1 MNIGHIAYRILA
13 WAFFGCIVI
22 QVFLAGMAT
31 FEDPSKW
38 QVHALF
44 VKIFAM
50 VPLVMFLLTF
60 IGGIK
65 GRDRFLSLALFLLV
79 VIQFLTVQVFSSVFV
94 IAALHPLIAMLLFWG
109 SISAAS
115 KARLK
120 C

>member
-1 MNIGHIAYRILA
+1 MNIGRIVYRILA
-13 WAFFGCIVI
+13 WAFLGCIVI

-31 FEDPSKW
+31 FGDPSKW
-38 QVHALF
+38 LTHSLF

-50 VPLVMFLLTF
+50 VPLAMFLLAF

-109 SISAAS
+109 SIAAVR
-115 KARLK
+115 KA
-120 C
+120 